1 MRAARLTTAF
11 MDELAAKAPPPLS
24 PPASPSSQ
32 ILEKALADACAR
44 GRAAFPNL
52 TLDDDAFVRHLARA
66 LPSPDAASLATLA
79 ADDMY
84 LAAACLAKVPG
95 AVDTF
100 AQRHGPTIRAVVTRL
115 LRHADARDVEQRL
128 LDKLVVG
135 TAEVGPRLATYVG
148 RAPLDRWVGVA
159 ARREAI
165 TWLRENRA
173 VAQAHADA
181 AAEPATGVDT
191 HPELAF
197 LRERYREEFE
207 SALKEALTRV
217 TERERIVLR
226 MHLVNGLSVEKVGK
240 MLGVSQSTVSR
251 WLAAA
256 RATLLDDIKANL
268 GNRLGV
274 TSAQLASLARLV
286 ASQLDMGLS
295 QVLQVR

>member
-1 MRAARLTTAF
+1 MSGGPLTTAF
-11 MDELAAKAPPPLS
+11 MDELAAKGS
-24 PPASPSSQ
+24 PPTSAPA
-32 ILEKALADACAR
+32 LETALADACAR
-44 GRAAFPNL
+44 GRAAFPAL
-52 TLDDDAFVRHLARA
+52 ALDEDAFVRHLART
-66 LPSPDAASLATLA
+66 LPGPDAASMATLA
-79 ADDMY
+79 ADDMF

-115 LRHADARDVEQRL
+115 LGHADARDVEQRL

-148 RAPLDRWVGVA
+148 RASLDRWIGVA

-165 TWLRENRA
+165 TWLRENNA
-173 VAQAHADA
+173 AAQAHANA
-181 AAEPATGVDT
+181 AAEPNLGVET
-191 HPELAF
+191 HPELGF
-197 LRERYREEFE
+197 LRERYRDEFE
-207 SALKEALTRV
+207 RALKDALTRV

-251 WLAAA
+251 WLATA
-256 RATLLDDIKANL
+256 RERLLDDIKANL

-295 QVLQVR
+295 QALQIR